1 MLLSLFFMFACSDA
15 TLNYQCTC
23 NQIAYE
29 KLIQEQDG
37 EEYLIGYQ
45 EIEDQSFS
53 ENVCDTY
60 ENIQL
65 AFEAGGVIAEGI
77 ASCEIDMS
85 ESAEETVGAG
95 NYAIDCSCEC
105 TYLSE
110 C

>member
-1 MLLSLFFMFACSDA
+1 MLLSFLFIFACADPP
-15 TLNYQCTC
+15 LNYQCTC
-23 NQIAYE
+23 TQIAYE

-37 EEYLIGYQ
+37 EEYLVGYQ
-45 EIEDQSFS
+45 AIEDRSFS

-65 AFEAGGVIAEGI
+65 AFESGGVIAEGI
-77 ASCEIDMS
+77 ASCEADMTALG
-85 ESAEETVGAG
+85 EKEVGEG

-105 TYLSE
+105 TFRND